1 MALELCS
8 NKCAHWIPDPRVC
21 TFRVI
26 YNYVLSCTG
35 FWCGSGWDAMYDVDR
50 VQMQERFTF
59 LGIPIT
65 HSFKFW
71 DSFHV

>member
-1 MALELCS
+1 M
-8 NKCAHWIPDPRVC
+8 NAH
-21 TFRVI
+21 
-26 YNYVLSCTG
+26 TG
-35 FWCGSGWDAMYDVDR
+35 FLIPVFVRSELFMNMYYRVRDSGVTLDENAMYDVDR
-50 VQMQERFTF
+50 VRMQERFTF